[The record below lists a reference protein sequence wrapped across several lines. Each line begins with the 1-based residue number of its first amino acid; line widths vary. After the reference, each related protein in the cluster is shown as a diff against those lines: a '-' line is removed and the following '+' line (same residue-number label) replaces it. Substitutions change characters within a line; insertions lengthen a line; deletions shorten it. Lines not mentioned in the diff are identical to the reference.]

1 MLNDRRKD
9 AENRRLS
16 PGHFN
21 HGQVGAKPAWRLRV
35 WQQGKGDADPILA
48 TDRYWFD
55 LGALWPWLVLE
66 FGYLDDPDSGD
77 NLQVDRACCWADK
90 DLAGNMWDYWAWLQ
104 PGKMIHGQ
112 WVKETCNAPA

>member
-1 MLNDRRKD
+1 MLSDRRKD

-21 HGQVGAKPAWRLRV
+21 HGQVKGKSAWRLRI
-35 WQQGKGDADPILA
+35 WQQSKEEADPILA
-48 TDRYWFD
+48 TDRYFFD
-55 LGALWPWLVLE
+55 LRDTWGWLAVD
-66 FGYLDDPDSGD
+66 FGYITDPETGDD
-77 NLQVDRACCWADK
+77 LQKDHAACWADK
-90 DLAGNMWDYWAWLQ
+90 DLSGNMRDYWAWLQ